1 MGSKRKQSNMTQDYS
16 QYSEP
21 TSSDALAQLG
31 NMAVEMTALETKV
44 VEAERALKVAQ
55 EDLRIISEKTIPDAM
70 DALGIE
76 EFTARGGLK
85 IRIGEAIRASIP
97 KARQEEAVTWL
108 DAHGFAALVKRKFVV
123 QFGKDEEKWA
133 NKFAADL
140 AKRKRQLAVAQDK
153 AVHPSTLSAFV
164 REQLE
169 EGADLPLDL
178 FGVFRQRFAKL
189 EVRK

>member
-1 MGSKRKQSNMTQDYS
+1 MSADYTQY
-16 QYSEP
+16 QEP
-21 TSSDALAQLG
+21 TSSDALARLG
-31 NMAVEMTALETKV
+31 SLAQEMTAMETTV
-44 VEAERALKVAQ
+44 VEAEKALKNAQ
-55 EDLRIISEKTIPDAM
+55 EDLRTMSEKTIPEAM

-85 IRIGEAIRASIP
+85 IKIGESIRASIP
-97 KARQEEAVTWL
+97 KQRQEEAVIWL
-108 DAHGFAALVKRKFVV
+108 DAHGYAALVKRKFTV
-123 QFGKDEEKWA
+123 QFGKDEEAWA
-133 NKFAADL
+133 NRFAADL

-169 EGADLPLDL
+169 AGADLPLDL
-178 FGVFRQRFAKL
+178 FGVYRQRFAKL